1 MDEISKY
8 EPQPLI
14 SPLVS
19 EEKSNNDSGIVLFLS
34 SNLLGTNKRKL
45 GEKLMHQ
52 FLYSLTE
59 MPPRI
64 RSIILINEAV
74 KLAFKGSNVLEPL
87 QLLCDAKVNILIC
100 QQSVKCYGD
109 SSLIAVGTTASMYI
123 MVSQLL
129 SAEKVIS
136 M

>member
-8 EPQPLI
+8 DPQPLI
-14 SPLVS
+14 SPLLS
-19 EEKSNNDSGIVLFLS
+19 EGKNNDESGIVLLLS
-34 SNLLGTNKRKL
+34 SNMLGANKRRL

-52 FLYSLTE
+52 FLFSLTE

-74 KLAFKGSNVLEPL
+74 KLAFKGSSVLEPL
-87 QLLCDAKVNILIC
+87 QLLSDSKINILIC
-100 QQSVKCYGD
+100 QQSVKCHGD
-109 SSLIAVGTTASMYI
+109 LSAIAVGTTASMYI
-123 MVSQLL
+123 MVNQLL